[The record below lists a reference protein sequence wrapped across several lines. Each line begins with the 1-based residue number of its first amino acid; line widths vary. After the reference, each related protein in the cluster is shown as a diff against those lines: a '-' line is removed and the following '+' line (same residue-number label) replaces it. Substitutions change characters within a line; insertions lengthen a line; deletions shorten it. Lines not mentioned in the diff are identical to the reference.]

1 MTVVATECRWIASAK
16 TLTIP
21 ADASMPFRKSA

>member
-1 MTVVATECRWIASAK
+1 MTVVATECRLIASAR
-16 TLTIP
+16 TLIIS